1 MNEFLTNL
9 SADNPLLW
17 ALFVLGLVAAS
28 ALVLSIV
35 TGLLL
40 RLGTALAAIFGRCK
54 TVDRDDVVP

>member
-35 TGLLL
+35 TGMLL
-40 RLGTALAAIFGRCK
+40 RLGTALAAIFGRRK
-54 TVDRDDVVP
+54 TVDGDDVVP

>member
-17 ALFVLGLVAAS
+17 ALFVLGVVAAS
-28 ALVLSIV
+28 ALAMSVV

-40 RLGTALAAIFGRCK
+40 RLGTALAVPFGRRQRAGKK
-54 TVDRDDVVP
+54 TR

>member
-40 RLGTALAAIFGRCK
+40 RLGTALAAIFGRRK

>member
-40 RLGTALAAIFGRCK
+40 RLGTALAAIFGRRK
-54 TVDRDDVVP
+54 TVDRDGVVP

>member
-35 TGLLL
+35 TGQLL
-40 RLGTALAAIFGRCK
+40 RLGTALAAIFGRRK